1 MTTSLSEID
10 VRAVTLL
17 WSVREKKKIRKRNK
31 NREKELDCA
40 AAAAGTDCGTDEK
53 ICKSA
58 FRCRSLSI
66 RAGNILL
73 TRHELHFFFSS
84 SPFHYL
90 LLFQKKKEKKM

>member
-1 MTTSLSEID
+1 LIALPGAE
-10 VRAVTLL
+10 
-17 WSVREKKKIRKRNK
+17 
-31 NREKELDCA
+31 
-40 AAAAGTDCGTDEK
+40 GTDGKK

-84 SPFHYL
+84 PIFFFS
-90 LLFQKKKEKKM
+90 LFIIISKGKRKEEEGRRKFAGRQFFCCFGPSVMRL